1 MCSKSLKTYLFH
13 PPANDTAYVK
23 KVLDSMRLP
32 GGLVFPMV
40 EDAATALAA
49 VEASR
54 YPPEGIRDGCMVH
67 FENVFTFSDILECE
81 KIMETPS

>member
-49 VEASR
+49 VEAAR
-54 YPPEGIRDGCMVH
+54 YPPEGIRDGCMVLFGKCVH
-67 FENVFTFSDILECE
+67 FFRHFGV
-81 KIMETPS
+81 

>member
-1 MCSKSLKTYLFH
+1 MNFAPFLGFKHTVCS
-13 PPANDTAYVK
+13 PADDTAYVK

-40 EDAATALAA
+40 EDAATALGA

-54 YPPEGIRDGCMVH
+54 YPPEGIRHGFQTH
-67 FENVFTFSDILECE
+67 KLT
-81 KIMETPS
+81 